1 MVICTLVST
10 PKHDEQWCGMLNVV
24 MMLANVMRSSGASVQ
39 AIGSVL
45 P

>member
-24 MMLANVMRSSGASVQ
+24 MMLANVMRSSGGVQ
-39 AIGSVL
+39 AIGSVR